1 MDRCDIIMPVW
12 NEHEI
17 TRECVDSLQKS
28 TGYPFRL
35 IIINNGSDAATKGYL
50 DGLCAKKETE
60 IVLVRNP
67 ENLGFVKA
75 VNQGLKLSDSRYACI
90 MNNDT
95 IATEG
100 WLKEMVDVA
109 ESDPAIGLVNPSSNT
124 SGQFPPDGK
133 GIEEYALLL
142 KQFRGETQELYN
154 CRGFCMLLKKEVI
167 EKVGL
172 LDEEYGIGYFEE
184 TDYCRRAHGAGFS
197 AVRAKA
203 SYVYHRERATF
214 DKLKDA
220 KALFKANENIF
231 FKKWGRPVKIAYLAD
246 SASYADKTND
256 IAVDAARHGYRVSV
270 FLKKGLP
277 WPVKIDHFDIR
288 RLDISAALFGLIS
301 ACKILKD
308 RKKKPLEVVITDNE
322 ALGRF
327 LTAMKPL
334 HGSEVVVGADKKSV
348 LELLEKRSRNF

>member
-1 MDRCDIIMPVW
+1 MDRCDIIIPVW
-12 NEHEI
+12 NEHEM
-17 TRECVDSLQKS
+17 TRECVESIQKHA
-28 TGYPFRL
+28 GYPFRL
-35 IIINNGSDAATKGYL
+35 IIIDNGSETATKSYL
-50 DGLCAKKETE
+50 DSLCAKKETE
-60 IVLVRNP
+60 ITLVRNP

-75 VNQGLKLSDSRYACI
+75 VNQGLKLSDSRYACL

-95 IATEG
+95 IATAG

-109 ESDPAIGLVNPSSNT
+109 GSDPAIGLVNPSSNT

-133 GIEEYALLL
+133 GIEEYAVSL
-142 KQFRGETQELYN
+142 KEFRGQTQELYN
-154 CRGFCMLLKKEVI
+154 CRGFCMLLKREVV

-203 SYVYHRERATF
+203 AYVYHRERATF
-214 DKLKDA
+214 DKLKDT

-231 FKKWGRPVKIAYLAD
+231 FKKWGRPVKLAYLAD
-246 SASYADKTND
+246 SVSYADKIND
-256 IAVDAARHGYRVSV
+256 IAVDAARHGHRISV
-270 FLKKGLP
+270 FLKKGLS

-288 RLDISAALFGLIS
+288 RCDINAALFGLIS
-301 ACKILKD
+301 ACKILKN
-308 RKKKPLEVVITDNE
+308 RKKKPLEVIVTDNR

-327 LTAMKPL
+327 LAAIKPL
-334 HGSEVVVGADKKSV
+334 HGSDVLVGADKEMV
-348 LELLEKRSRNF
+348 FDLLEKRSRSF